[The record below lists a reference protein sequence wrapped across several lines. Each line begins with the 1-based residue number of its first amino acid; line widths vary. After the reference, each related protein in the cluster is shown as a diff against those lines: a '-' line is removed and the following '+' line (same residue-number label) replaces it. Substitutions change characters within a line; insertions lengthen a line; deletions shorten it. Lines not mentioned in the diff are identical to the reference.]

1 MMPYALE
8 LEQDQSRIEAQDAIA
23 QIYDATFA
31 ERVLSPQSSR
41 RIAGESD
48 GYEGTYPQQ
57 DNYEYLSGYVMGVWR
72 YRAQEISKQTGEDFA
87 PF

>member
-1 MMPYALE
+1 MTHELE
-8 LEQDQSRIEAQDAIA
+8 LDQQRIEAQDAIA
-23 QIYDATFA
+23 QIY
-31 ERVLSPQSSR
+31 

-57 DNYEYLSGYVMGVWR
+57 TDYEYLSGYVMGVWR
-72 YRAQEISKQTGEDFA
+72 YRAQEISKQSVDCVA